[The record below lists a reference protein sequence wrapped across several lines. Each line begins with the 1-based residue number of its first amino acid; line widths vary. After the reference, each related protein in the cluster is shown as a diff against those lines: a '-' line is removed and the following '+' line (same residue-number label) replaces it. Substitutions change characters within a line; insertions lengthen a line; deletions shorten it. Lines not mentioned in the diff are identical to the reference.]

1 MMLRRGR
8 RWWFCGWW
16 GAGWWCWAW
25 WGGKDEVEGDDV
37 NRKEEDRPL
46 GAHFVPACAVKML
59 FNMSQ
64 EPLYTFYTEI
74 YRKKAAP
81 QDGPRTSQN
90 ARAHILCEH
99 PQSKCTST
107 FHKSHF
113 IRKFPGKMPRPK
125 TAAQT
130 LCEPAQSKRMSRFH
144 KSHFM
149 RKFKGKR
156 PRPRMSPERS
166 RTFCALIKHRPLL
179 LT

>member
-1 MMLRRGR
+1 M
-8 RWWFCGWW
+8 
-16 GAGWWCWAW
+16 
-25 WGGKDEVEGDDV
+25 EGDDV
-37 NRKEEDRPL
+37 NREEEDRPL
-46 GAHFVPACAVKML
+46 GAHFAPACAVKML

-64 EPLYTFYTEI
+64 EPLYFHFI
-74 YRKKAAP
+74 RKFTGKRLRP
-81 QDGPRTSQN
+81 RMGPEHPRT
-90 ARAHILCEH
+90 RAHILCEP

-125 TAAQT
+125 AAAQT

-144 KSHFM
+144 KSHFI
-149 RKFKGKR
+149 RKFTGKR
-156 PRPRMSPERS
+156 PRPRMSPERG